1 MSSNQTMR
9 SKKKVNRVSTTAQVL
24 DMCKRIFRLIGQD
37 TVHVEKYHE
46 IQMPDPK
53 KFDED
58 AFAFAKA
65 YLSWN
70 LLRKNQFMET
80 VGDLDAIA
88 LKQFIEVEERMA
100 YTNVNLLNDC
110 HDVAALPI
118 LHRAQRKISR
128 LLGKFSWDYVVPLV
142 EITGGASTRLPRRK
156 GSVGFKLQGKPH
168 CTREAQ
174 HLCNVFLYHD
184 QVYMKNLLEVGPVRP
199 DSLTTVVSQSRLCF
213 VPKDTRKNRT
223 IAIEPELNMMFQ
235 RGIGKLLKKK
245 LLRAGIDLSDQTRN
259 QSLAF
264 HGSVMGNLA
273 TIDLEAASDSVS
285 LEICRQLLPPDWME
299 AMELVRCKYVELPNG
314 SSHKLH
320 KISSMGNGFTFELE
334 TLVFWALAKAVC
346 DEIDCVDKTV
356 SVYGDDIIVSTEA
369 AHRLIEVL
377 RACGFRT
384 NHEKTFVDGPFRE
397 SCGKHYFRGRDVTP
411 FNVKKL
417 QGNVTDA
424 LFITNSFRLWWCRL
438 TGQWLSE
445 KRLGLR
451 DSHPVVPP
459 SYGLRAGLIE
469 ISLSMSPYKV
479 DRNGCFRIE
488 YYAFKKRQIRV
499 PNFGLFW
506 ATLLSPSP
514 ETQRSLCFEETT
526 QLVRRKSEYLVSFWE

>member
-9 SKKKVNRVSTTAQVL
+9 SQRKANRVSTTAQVL
-24 DMCKRIFRLIGQD
+24 DMCRRIYRLIGQD
-37 TVHVEKYHE
+37 TVSVEKYHE

-53 KFDED
+53 NFDED
-58 AFAFAKA
+58 AQAFAKA
-65 YLSWN
+65 YLSWS
-70 LLRKNQFMET
+70 LLRKNQFLET
-80 VGDLDAIA
+80 VGDLDAVA
-88 LKQFIEVEERMA
+88 LKQFLQVEERMA
-100 YTNVNLLNDC
+100 YTNKNLLNDC
-110 HDVAALPI
+110 HDVAAVPVLY
-118 LHRAQRKISR
+118 RAQRKISR
-128 LLGKFSWDYVVPLV
+128 LLGKFSWDNVVPLV
-142 EITGGASTRLPRRK
+142 AITGGASTRLPRRQ
-156 GSVGFKLQGKPH
+156 GSVGFKLRGKPH

-174 HLCNVFLYHD
+174 QLCNLFLYSD
-184 QVYMKNLLEVGPVRP
+184 QVYMRGLLEAGPVRP

-245 LLRAGIDLSDQTRN
+245 LLRVGIDLSDQTRN

-285 LEICRQLLPPDWME
+285 LEICRQLLPPDWMD
-299 AMELVRCKYVELPNG
+299 AMELVRCKTVELPDG

-356 SVYGDDIIVSTEA
+356 AVYGDDIIVSTEA
-369 AHRLIEVL
+369 AARLIEVL

-424 LFITNSFRLWWCRL
+424 LFLTNSFRLWWHRL

-451 DSHPVVPP
+451 GSHPVVPP

-469 ISLSMSPYKV
+469 TSFSMSPYKA
-479 DRNGCFRIE
+479 DENGCFRIE
-488 YYAFKKRQIRV
+488 YYAFKKRRTVV
-499 PNFGLFW
+499 PHFGLYW

-526 QLVRRKSEYLVSFWE
+526 QLVRRKSEHLVSFWE